1 MVLPL
6 GMRGVV
12 RRTSRPTKVLG
23 LQSWFKPWDDGVL
36 RLWVLEAIR
45 QTMQFNPDLKEV
57 S

>member
-12 RRTSRPTKVLG
+12 RRTSRAAKISNCNPG
-23 LQSWFKPWDDGVL
+23 LNPGTTVFYASGYWKQSGK
-36 RLWVLEAIR
+36 
-45 QTMQFNPDLKEV
+45 TMQFNSDLKEV

>member
-12 RRTSRPTKVLG
+12 RRISRPAKTSDCNLDLNPGTQVFYASGYWK
-23 LQSWFKPWDDGVL
+23 QSGK
-36 RLWVLEAIR
+36 
-45 QTMQFNPDLKEV
+45 TMQFNSDLKEV